1 MSSLTRKDVLIIM
14 AGIIAIGIMVI
25 GVIAS
30 IIVIAWD
37 FFLET
42 NAQMQ
47 VMERITNNS
56 TDIEIINSIQE
67 VCQEVYFDTP
77 WYIRSYCESNLFDT
91 FIGDINEH

>member
-1 MSSLTRKDVLIIM
+1 MSSLTKKDILIII
-14 AGIIAIGIMVI
+14 AGVIAIGIMVL
-25 GVIAS
+25 GVTAS
-30 IIVIAWD
+30 IIVITWD
-37 FFLET
+37 FFIET

-67 VCQEVYFDTP
+67 ACFDTP
-77 WYIRSYCESNLFDT
+77 WYIKSYCESNLFDT